1 MVQAQAC
8 TNGKDRVCAAC
19 GTDRAYYCNSGKK
32 RKVSDGHFSDG
43 GRTFSVRLEG
53 KNGVKAGSF
62 EFARLIGT
70 QISIQKVCLLP
81 TKPCRTRVGDNEWH
95 NGHRAPTQ
103 YPSTNNRSTFVWAQ
117 HDACVGFS
125 TDGWLAVAV
134 GGGGFV
140 PSADG
145 ATLFLKK

>member
-8 TNGKDRVCAAC
+8 ANGKDRVCAAC

-70 QISIQKVCLLP
+70 QISIQKHAVSTRILGR
-81 TKPCRTRVGDNEWH
+81 RTAPFPPFRIPYRVPHGF
-95 NGHRAPTQ
+95 
-103 YPSTNNRSTFVWAQ
+103 YPRS
-117 HDACVGFS
+117 
-125 TDGWLAVAV
+125 
-134 GGGGFV
+134 
-140 PSADG
+140 
-145 ATLFLKK
+145 